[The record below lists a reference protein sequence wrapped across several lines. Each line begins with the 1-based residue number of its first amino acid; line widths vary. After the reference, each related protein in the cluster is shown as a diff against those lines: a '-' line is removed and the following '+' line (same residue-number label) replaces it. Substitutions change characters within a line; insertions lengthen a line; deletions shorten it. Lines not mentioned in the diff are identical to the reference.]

1 MPGRALLL
9 PLFAALAV
17 AVAGCGTA
25 STTSAGKFSGESK
38 NVAQTVDDLSTAARK
53 SDEKA
58 ICTQLFARS
67 LVQQLNSGSSTCQK
81 SVSTQI
87 DSADDTTLKVESVKV
102 TGTNATAVVTSKFDG
117 HDQKRTLKLV
127 RENGGW
133 RIAGYAG

>member
-1 MPGRALLL
+1 MMPRRALVL
-9 PLFAALAV
+9 PLFAAVSL

-38 NVAQTVDDLSTAARK
+38 NVAQTVDDLASAAGK

-81 SVSTQI
+81 TVGTQI
-87 DSADDTTLKVESVKV
+87 DSADDTSLKVESVKV
-102 TGTNATAVVTSKFDG
+102 TGPNATAVVTSKFDG
-117 HDQKRTLKLV
+117 HSQKRTL
-127 RENGGW
+127 
-133 RIAGYAG
+133 

>member
-1 MPGRALLL
+1 MMPARALAL
-9 PLFAALAV
+9 PLLAAL

-38 NVAQTVDDLSTAARK
+38 NVAQTVDDLSSAARK

-81 SVSTQI
+81 TVGTQI
-87 DSADDTTLKVESVKV
+87 DSADDTTLTVNAVKV
-102 TGTNATAVVTSKFDG
+102 AGSNATATVTSKFDG
-117 HDQKRTLKLV
+117 HNQKRTLKLV